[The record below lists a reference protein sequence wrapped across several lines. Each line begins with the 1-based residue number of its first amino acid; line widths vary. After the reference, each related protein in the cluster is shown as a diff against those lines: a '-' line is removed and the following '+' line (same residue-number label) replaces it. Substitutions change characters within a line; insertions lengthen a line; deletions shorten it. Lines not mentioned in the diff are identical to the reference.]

1 MTRFPVR
8 STLFD
13 NIEVHRIHSGA
24 IHVSLRGGP
33 LYKVKCAQYVITPM
47 DLYIWIAEAINES
60 SRTDQETS
68 TCRGSITIHR
78 EFGLKDYERNLL
90 STLPNSVL
98 DEIVENFD
106 VQDVNSDE
114 EDFLPDLNPIQAQF
128 HHLLIDDQFK
138 LLDNILEDL
147 QAYDDKKWDKTY
159 SGLFV
164 PRYLEKWSS
173 TNV

>member
-1 MTRFPVR
+1 M
-8 STLFD
+8 
-13 NIEVHRIHSGA
+13 
-24 IHVSLRGGP
+24 
-33 LYKVKCAQYVITPM
+33 KVPI
-47 DLYIWIAEAINES
+47 
-60 SRTDQETS
+60 
-68 TCRGSITIHR
+68 IHR

-114 EDFLPDLNPIQAQF
+114 EDFLPDLNPIQVQF

-147 QAYDDKKWDKTY
+147 QAYD
-159 SGLFV
+159 
-164 PRYLEKWSS
+164 EKNGQNIQWAICTQIS
-173 TNV
+173 